1 MGARNTSAGLPQRT
15 LEQARRNVVRSR
27 HQPNRQPQEAT
38 IAKKPN
44 QAELDAVNGAALD
57 PIIDAL
63 LEHLPSPGDYF
74 SKDERK
80 KWLQMIEL
88 SFDLIYDD
96 EPQPEATDEPTRTGL
111 HPHGG

>member
-1 MGARNTSAGLPQRT
+1 M
-15 LEQARRNVVRSR
+15 EQCTVA
-27 HQPNRQPQEAT
+27 RQPQEAT
-38 IAKKPN
+38 IPKPKAT
-44 QAELDAVNGAALD
+44 QAELDAANGMALD

-63 LEHLPSPGDYF
+63 LEHLPAPGDYF

-96 EPQPEATDEPTRTGL
+96 QPSETVGEREID
-111 HPHGG
+111 H